1 MVKNDMIHVRVNE
14 DVKLNAEK
22 TLNMLGMTLSEAI
35 NMFLCQVSMTGGLP
49 FDVRL
54 SMPKE
59 VTVSDRADLV
69 QKLEEAEAD
78 IRNGMVSSPKTHALE
93 TFKEGVSGFTDDY
106 FEAIEEG

>member
-1 MVKNDMIHVRVNE
+1 MVKNDTIHVRVNE
-14 DVKLNAEK
+14 DVKINAEK

-35 NMFLCQVSMTGGLP
+35 NMFLCQVSLTGGLP

-54 SMPKE
+54 PIPKE

-78 IRNGMVSSPKTHALE
+78 IRNGKVSSPKTHALE
-93 TFKEGVSGFTDDY
+93 TFMEGVSGFTDDY